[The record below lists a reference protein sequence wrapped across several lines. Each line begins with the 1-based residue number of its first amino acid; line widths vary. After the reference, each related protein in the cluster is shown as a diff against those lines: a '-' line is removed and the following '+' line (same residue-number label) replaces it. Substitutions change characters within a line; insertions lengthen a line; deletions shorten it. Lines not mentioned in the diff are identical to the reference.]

1 MPYDPTRS
9 IQGSADLSPTTLILN
24 QLKAK
29 GVPLNAANVRRA
41 VMENARN
48 GNQAG
53 PDPVGGLRSMEPISS
68 PGDPGVGGSGN
79 VAAKVEGGGGG
90 GRRRGLPVPP
100 VPPSGPT
107 APMDRRDTSSG
118 APTTSAP
125 PASLDDL
132 TMPFAMGAGGGAAAY
147 GLNRFLNRGAPG
159 AEFVGNSPMDP
170 TGRMIDVPLPGV
182 TGPPGIGGAN
192 SALPVPDIT
201 PALPPPQQQIPGP
214 AGASG
219 PTDME
224 AAMQKAIAPPGA
236 EEPMLGG
243 VRPMTPN
250 PMDVINKPGMPP
262 GVSDVDAARAAIG
275 PGGMDTG
282 RVGGA
287 VGVPEMP
294 PLASNP
300 ATRGMPMP
308 APNPRAALLQ
318 SLIEAAGGLA
328 RGVRK

>member
-1 MPYDPTRS
+1 M
-9 IQGSADLSPTTLILN
+9 DLL
-24 QLKAK
+24 
-29 GVPLNAANVRRA
+29 GPL
-41 VMENARN
+41 
-48 GNQAG
+48 
-53 PDPVGGLRSMEPISS
+53 L
-68 PGDPGVGGSGN
+68 
-79 VAAKVEGGGGG
+79 
-90 GRRRGLPVPP
+90 
-100 VPPSGPT
+100 
-107 APMDRRDTSSG
+107 
-118 APTTSAP
+118 
-125 PASLDDL
+125 
-132 TMPFAMGAGGGAAAY
+132 GGGAAVGGAKLFDY
-147 GLNRFLNRGAPG
+147 MNRPRPG
-159 AEFVGNSPMDP
+159 SQTFMGNQPMDP
-170 TGRMIDVPLPGV
+170 TGRVIDVPLPGIS
-182 TGPPGIGGAN
+182 GPPGIGGAN

-201 PALPPPQQQIPGP
+201 PALPPPQTQIPGP

-224 AAMQKAIAPPGA
+224 AAMQKAIAPP

-243 VRPMTPN
+243 VRPMPPN

-328 RGVRK
+328 RGVRR